1 MGVLKLTSYHLYISP
16 EKKVS
21 EGDLERRGAVFVAWV
36 CLLSI
41 SQHLSKWGQCG
52 EEVERWC
59 HAGGL
64 VEVACFSV
72 SAVYLKVFDLG
83 SGIGDVGAR
92 RR

>member
-1 MGVLKLTSYHLYISP
+1 MGVLKLTSYRLYISP

-21 EGDLERRGAVFVAWV
+21 EGDLGRSRAAFVVCV

-41 SQHLSKWGQCG
+41 SQRLSKQGQPG
-52 EEVERWC
+52 EEVARWC

-72 SAVYLKVFDLG
+72 SAGYLKVFDLG
-83 SGIGDVGAR
+83 TGIGDVGAR